1 MAPFQEAFQEDVDAS
16 VVSSSVAVDEQPL
29 TDDLI
34 CNKDKAQECKRK
46 MWGFFFGGCGGGGGM
61 EMCITSNK
69 LLYFDS

>member
-46 MWGFFFGGCGGGGGM
+46 MWGFFLGGWGGGM
-61 EMCITSNK
+61 EMYITSNK

>member
-46 MWGFFFGGCGGGGGM
+46 MWGFFWWGGGM
-61 EMCITSNK
+61 EMYITSNK